1 MERDRAAGSGGN
13 GAPNWRELFIEPGR
27 SSWIVDLSPAQ
38 QTEVAPRRI
47 ELNSDYYVSV
57 ILEAYHF
64 PFRRR
69 LTTTYTPVVAF
80 ETSWK
85 MPTSDDETSLSITG
99 PGDTPL
105 AGAGRGGSFASGRKV
120 MFGPVCLN
128 GVFKLR
134 AGLYVSKWNEKTRE
148 AIDLVKLGADIAS
161 GADVMML
168 KPVSKAA
175 FALLKKLFPDKPSP
189 CYAGIDIELPEGA
202 GAELSTGTW
211 AVLPEQFERRQI
223 TFNPMERRLE
233 TLNGKALKCP
243 YFVYSIIAHER
254 HPERL
259 KLPEIHEARMRLQR
273 AVKGNPTITPE
284 ELSEL
289 HKGYLLSIKFC
300 DRLNRK
306 DKNELSAEADEMYT
320 DVLSIIGAA
329 GGRIEGAALEKLT
342 DRVEESRIPKASF
355 SRERGGL
362 AQDEIADAAY
372 KDAVAAVE
380 AGTADG
386 AGATDI
392 EDAEA
397 RLRAALADIA
407 RLVIE
412 DEETWSEKAIQMAD
426 HLRRRRQFSALYD
439 FVIQIRDGG
448 AHVPWLYYYGAFAA
462 VEMGELEPAEAQL
475 NWLLPRART
484 DLQAEPASRSRA
496 LLLSDALGLRG
507 RIWKSRAAGLEPG
520 DPELHHAYSQA
531 LNLYS
536 EAEHLT
542 FEHSVFN
549 AGDTDYHRVN
559 ILALIHSAEKK
570 GLKEFGRRKRAYRA
584 SRDWAQ
590 EILGR
595 LQSMNETPKD
605 YELANGGDAAMFLG
619 DEALAA
625 EYYGRYV
632 ETQRAEPFRMN
643 NCRRQM
649 VELWGVDPAG
659 RGRLPALVQEMGLLA
674 ATGPQSVSF
683 TTEEAEAI
691 LAAAQAGE
699 DTLQASFDG
708 VSGTLI
714 EEIADVIELSRSVG
728 LVKRADGTE
737 VGTGFLMEGGQI
749 HPDLA
754 GEYVF
759 LTNDHVVSDHRTYA
773 GTVSSGEARIF
784 FERTN
789 QRFPCT
795 VKEVFWRSPVLKHDC
810 AILRLNDLP
819 PVSRPI
825 EVSPVLPRRWL
836 NSGGYDP
843 QAAERS
849 ASRVY
854 VIGHPL
860 GGAMRIT
867 LEKHFF
873 IDHDGPDSAAQ
884 ASAEPV
890 NVHYRAPTEKGNSG
904 SPVFD
909 AQSRMLIAIHHKAS
923 RTPLNGRRPARGA
936 PYQANQGKWICS
948 IIQAVRAEKPV
959 SGRGGPDA
967 VMPETDEPDSGAP
980 AAGAIASHG
989 ESRPGA

>member
-1 MERDRAAGSGGN
+1 MERDRAAGSGGK
-13 GAPNWRELFIEPGR
+13 GAPDWRELFIEPDR
-27 SSWIVDLSPAQ
+27 TSWIVDLSPAQ
-38 QTEVAPRRI
+38 QTQVAPRRI

-80 ETSWK
+80 ETKWK
-85 MPTSDDETSLSITG
+85 MPTSEDEASLSITG
-99 PGDTPL
+99 PGAAPL
-105 AGAGRGGSFASGRKV
+105 AGAGRGGNFAAGRQV

-128 GVFKLR
+128 GAFKLR
-134 AGLYVSKWNEKTRE
+134 AGLYVSKWNEKTRD
-148 AIDLVKLGADIAS
+148 AIDLVKLGADVAAV
-161 GADVMML
+161 ADVMML

-175 FALLKKLFPDKPSP
+175 FALLKRLFPDKPSP
-189 CYAGIDIELPEGA
+189 CYAGIDLELPEGA

-211 AVLPEQFERRQI
+211 AVLPEQYERREI
-223 TFNPMERRLE
+223 VFNPDLRRLE

-243 YFVYSIIAHER
+243 YFVYSIVAHER

-259 KLPEIHEARMRLQR
+259 KLAEIHEARMRLR
-273 AVKGNPTITPE
+273 HAVQENPSIAAE
-284 ELSEL
+284 ELSDM
-289 HKGYLLSIKFC
+289 HKRYLLSIKLC

-306 DKNELSAEADEMYT
+306 DKAELAAEADEMYA
-320 DVLSIIGAA
+320 DILSIVSAA
-329 GGRIEGAALEKLT
+329 GGADETETILKVARRLEE
-342 DRVEESRIPKASF
+342 DRVPKAAF
-355 SRERGGL
+355 SGDRAEL
-362 AQDEIADAAY
+362 EHNEIADAAY
-372 KDAVAAVE
+372 KDAVAALE

-386 AGATDI
+386 AGAPQM
-392 EDAEA
+392 EEAEG
-397 RLRAALADIA
+397 RLRLALADIA

-412 DEETWSEKAIQMAD
+412 DEETWADKAIQMAD
-426 HLRRRRQFSALYD
+426 QLRRRRQFSALYD
-439 FVIQIRDGG
+439 FVIQVRDGG

-462 VEMGELEPAEAQL
+462 VEMGDLEPAEAQL
-475 NWLLPRART
+475 NWLLPRARA
-484 DLQAEPASRSRA
+484 DLHAEPVNRSRA

-507 RIWKSRAAGLEPG
+507 RIWKSRAAGLQVG
-520 DPELHHAYSQA
+520 DPELHHAYHQA
-531 LNLYS
+531 LALYG

-542 FEHSVFN
+542 SEHSVFN
-549 AGDTDYHRVN
+549 SSDADYHRVN
-559 ILALIHSAEKK
+559 ILALIHSAEQK
-570 GLKEFGRRKRAYRA
+570 GLKEFGRRKRAWRA
-584 SRDWAQ
+584 SRGWAEQ
-590 EILGR
+590 ILGR
-595 LQSMNETPKD
+595 LATMNEEPKD

-619 DEALAA
+619 NHDLAA
-625 EYYGRYV
+625 EFYSRYAN
-632 ETQRAEPFRMN
+632 TQRGEPFRMN

-649 VELWGVDPAG
+649 VELWGIDPAA
-659 RGRLPALVQEMGLLA
+659 RGRLPGLVQEMGVLA

-699 DTLQASFDG
+699 DALQASFDG

-737 VGTGFLMEGGQI
+737 VGTGFLMDGGQI

-773 GTVSSGEARIF
+773 GTVSSADARIF

-789 QRFPCT
+789 QKFPCT
-795 VKEVFWRSPVLKHDC
+795 VKEVYWRSPVLKHDC
-810 AILRLNDLP
+810 AILRLNDAP
-819 PVSRPI
+819 PVSRAI

-836 NSGGYDP
+836 NAGGFDP
-843 QAAERS
+843 QAAERA

-873 IDHDGPDSAAQ
+873 IDHDGPDSAAL
-884 ASAEPV
+884 ASADPV

-923 RTPLNGRRPARGA
+923 RTPLNGRRPVRGA

-948 IIQAVRAEKPV
+948 IIAAVRADKAAGGA
-959 SGRGGPDA
+959 SGGQDA
-967 VMPETDEPDSGAP
+967 PDEPLPDEGEAP
-980 AAGAIASHG
+980 AA
-989 ESRPGA
+989 